1 MKRTLAFITLA
12 VALAL
17 PAPGQD
23 KGATGGRHGAQQVDE
38 AMARAFK
45 ANDVNAIV
53 ALYAPDAVLYPPGAM
68 EQRGQPAI
76 RAGFTEFLARFQIT
90 DFAVVGASYATA
102 GDVSAGWGRFVLSAT
117 PKAGG
122 APLRWEGR
130 FSNVAR
136 RIKGTWL
143 YVSDHASM
151 PVGPPPDVPKPVS
164 MPGR

>member
-1 MKRTLAFITLA
+1 MKRTLALITLA
-12 VALAL
+12 AALAL

-23 KGATGGRHGAQQVDE
+23 KAAAGGRHGAQQVDE

-53 ALYAPDAVLYPPGAM
+53 ALYAPDAVLYPPGSM
-68 EQRGQPAI
+68 EQRGQQAI
-76 RAGFTEFLARFQIT
+76 RAGFAAFLEHYRIT
-90 DFAVVGASYATA
+90 DFAVVNADYATA
-102 GDVSAGWGRFVLSAT
+102 GDVSSGWGRFVLSAT
-117 PKAGG
+117 PRAGG
-122 APLRWEGR
+122 APVRWEGR

-151 PVGPPPDVPKPVS
+151 PTGPPPGVPKPAS
-164 MPGR
+164 APGR